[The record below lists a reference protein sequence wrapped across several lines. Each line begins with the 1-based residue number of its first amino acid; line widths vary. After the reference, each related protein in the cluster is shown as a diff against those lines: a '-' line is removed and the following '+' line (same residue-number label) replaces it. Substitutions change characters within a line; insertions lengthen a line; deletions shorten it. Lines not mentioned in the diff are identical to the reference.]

1 MAEEYSKSGMNRLTD
16 KHGYTYNVHSRR
28 TRNNIET
35 TYWQCTVRPRGAP
48 CKAFLTERDEKYM
61 KGRHGHNH
69 PVGKVTLH
77 FFSILKNI
85 FYKNTEAE
93 ACEIYGSPR

>member
-1 MAEEYSKSGMNRLTD
+1 MMMEEEYRKIGNDRLTD
-16 KHGYTYNVHSRR
+16 VHGYTYNVHSRR
-28 TRNNIET
+28 KKT

-48 CKAFLTERDEKYM
+48 CKAFVTERDRQYT
-61 KGRHGHNH
+61 KGQHGHNH
-69 PVGKVTLH
+69 AVGKVTLH

-85 FYKNTEAE
+85 FYKNIEAE